1 MKNKI
6 HRKEVN
12 MKKTKSYICY
22 AIGNRGLRHAWRTGP
37 TKEEAKKQC
46 KLAVKESIDD
56 NPSKVRHAPF
66 SYEIYEAVDCKT

>member
-1 MKNKI
+1 MNWYNIVSRNLDKI
-6 HRKEVN
+6 PECIAYFDKEL
-12 MKKTKSYICY
+12 I
-22 AIGNRGLRHAWRTGP
+22 
-37 TKEEAKKQC
+37 EAKKQC